1 MTSLAIWQN
10 ALKERYRKKESVA
23 DLWFAAQSQLKAG
36 RNPPILA
43 KFNITLSNIRQHNPR
58 FRDYQRRRSQHEK
71 AATYLQVTGD
81 KLQRNTIRRKEIEVD
96 DDDWSETEGD
106 EHDAEYHHDAEYEE
120 HPYGRPDVE
129 YRNDIEYR
137 HDADNSASN
146 DGRLYS
152 AYNGLDN
159 GRY

>member
-1 MTSLAIWQN
+1 M
-10 ALKERYRKKESVA
+10 
-23 DLWFAAQSQLKAG
+23 
-36 RNPPILA
+36 
-43 KFNITLSNIRQHNPR
+43 
-58 FRDYQRRRSQHEK
+58 
-71 AATYLQVTGD
+71 QVTGD